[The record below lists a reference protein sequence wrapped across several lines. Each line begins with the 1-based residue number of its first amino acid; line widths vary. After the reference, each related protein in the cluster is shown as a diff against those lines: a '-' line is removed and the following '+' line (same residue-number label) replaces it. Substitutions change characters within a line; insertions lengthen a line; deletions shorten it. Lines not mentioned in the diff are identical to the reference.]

1 MHLDRHRAGAMASI
15 AAPAL
20 DVERKVARFD
30 AQPPRLGARRE
41 ELPNLVVNFKI
52 GRGIRTQRARRH
64 LLAHM
69 DHLADLLEPFY
80 PITFADVADALAS
93 LPQVIVVKDT
103 LDQRGLAR
111 TRNAGEA
118 DEPSERNRDIQIVQ
132 VVFARPG
139 DTYHR
144 LMLVEPPLTRQRAHQ
159 QHAPG
164 RLARAVRARPA
175 PPWRIRIK
183 QLSASA
189 SAARTQFDH
198 EIRTRDHRRIVLD
211 YDHRVA
217 EVPQSA
223 RQARRACPR
232 AGCQAR
238 LPGGFAALRRPRV
251 SAPAGPM

>member
-1 MHLDRHRAGAMASI
+1 MHLDRHHAGAMASI

-20 DVERKVARFD
+20 DVERNAASSD
-30 AQPPRLGARRE
+30 AHPPRLGARRE

-52 GRGIRTQRARRH
+52 GRGIRPQRARRH

-80 PITFADVADALAS
+80 PITFADVADALAG
-93 LPQVIVVKDT
+93 LPQVIVVEDA

-132 VVFARPG
+132 VVFAAPA

-144 LMLVEPPLTRQRAHQ
+144 LLLLEPPLPRQRAHQ

-164 RLARAVRARPA
+164 RLARAVRARPLSPSPTSLKRSSPFPS
-175 PPWRIRIK
+175 PP
-183 QLSASA
+183 
-189 SAARTQFDH
+189 RT
-198 EIRTRDHRRIVLD
+198 
-211 YDHRVA
+211 
-217 EVPQSA
+217 
-223 RQARRACPR
+223 
-232 AGCQAR
+232 
-238 LPGGFAALRRPRV
+238 
-251 SAPAGPM
+251 